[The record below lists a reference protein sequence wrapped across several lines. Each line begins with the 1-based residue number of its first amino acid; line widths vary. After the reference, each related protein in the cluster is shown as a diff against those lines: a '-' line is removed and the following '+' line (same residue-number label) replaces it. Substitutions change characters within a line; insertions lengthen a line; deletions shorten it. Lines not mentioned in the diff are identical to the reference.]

1 MRILVIEDN
10 SRLLELIAEDLK
22 GAGYVIDT
30 AQTVADAWSFL
41 GMVQYDLLVL
51 DLSLPDGEGGD
62 MLRELR
68 RAGHS
73 LPVLV
78 ATARIE
84 VHQRIT
90 TLNDGADDYLVKP
103 FDRDELIARGRAI
116 LRRPQLRSQPVLRN
130 GNLMLD
136 LDRLVCSVGD
146 RPIELPR
153 REMTALE
160 ILLRHHDSL
169 VPRRRLEQG
178 IYAVDEA
185 VTPNALEAVVSR
197 LRKRLET
204 AEASV
209 SITAMRGIGY
219 LLSEKA

>member
-10 SRLLELIAEDLK
+10 PRLLELMAEDLK
-22 GAGYVIDT
+22 AAGYVIDT
-30 AQTVADAWSFL
+30 AKTAADARSFL
-41 GMVQYDLLVL
+41 GIVDYDLLVL
-51 DLSLPDGEGGD
+51 DLSLPDGDGGD
-62 MLRELR
+62 LLRELR
-68 RAGHS
+68 RSGRS

-84 VHQRIT
+84 VHQRVA

-103 FDRDELIARGRAI
+103 FDRDELIARVRAI
-116 LRRPQLRSQPVLRN
+116 LRRPQLRVQPVLRT

-136 LDRLVCSVGD
+136 LDRLVCSVSD
-146 RPIELPR
+146 RPVELPR

-178 IYAVDEA
+178 VYAIDEA

-197 LRKRLET
+197 LRKRLDT

-219 LLSEKA
+219 LLSEKT